1 MIPGFNEQLMPK
13 GMEKESQA
21 RIKRFMTMMD
31 SMTDE
36 GESVLKRA
44 YSDAS
49 EFSDRQPGVRL
60 FLSPRAARAKIG
72 SDVEAESNASRTP
85 R

>member
-21 RIKRFMTMMD
+21 RIKRFMTIMD

-36 GESVLKRA
+36 GEHLSSESYSVT
-44 YSDAS
+44 
-49 EFSDRQPGVRL
+49 F
-60 FLSPRAARAKIG
+60 
-72 SDVEAESNASRTP
+72 
-85 R
+85 

>member
-1 MIPGFNEQLMPK
+1 MPAAFALPQVMSMIPGFNEQLMPK

-36 GESVLKRA
+36 GERSFWSLPIGEG
-44 YSDAS
+44 YS
-49 EFSDRQPGVRL
+49 PHL
-60 FLSPRAARAKIG
+60 IKL
-72 SDVEAESNASRTP
+72 
-85 R
+85 